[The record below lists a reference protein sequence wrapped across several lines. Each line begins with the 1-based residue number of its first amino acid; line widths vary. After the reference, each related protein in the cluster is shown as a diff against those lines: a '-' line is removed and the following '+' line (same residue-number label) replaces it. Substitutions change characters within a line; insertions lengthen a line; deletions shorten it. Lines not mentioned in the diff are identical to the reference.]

1 MFHVKHEKGDFME
14 WNSLILCKVV
24 MYDGLNAYVQELC
37 IDAVHTSKG
46 YKPAPYVKRRVEKFV
61 STYGM
66 ELLKIDCNTYH
77 TLSIDDIMSWNEKKS
92 DNETVEI
99 KRHFVEMFGDK
110 IAYFYSVNDYMN

>member
-1 MFHVKHEKGDFME
+1 ME
-14 WNSLILCKVV
+14 WKSLILCKIV
-24 MYDGLNAYVQELC
+24 MYDGSDAYVQELC

-46 YKPAPYVKRRVEKFV
+46 YKPASYVKKRVEKFV

-66 ELLKIDCNTYH
+66 ELLKIDCNTYY
-77 TLSIDDIMSWNEKKS
+77 TVSIDDIMSWNDKNS

-110 IAYFYSVNDYMN
+110 ISYFYSVNDYMN